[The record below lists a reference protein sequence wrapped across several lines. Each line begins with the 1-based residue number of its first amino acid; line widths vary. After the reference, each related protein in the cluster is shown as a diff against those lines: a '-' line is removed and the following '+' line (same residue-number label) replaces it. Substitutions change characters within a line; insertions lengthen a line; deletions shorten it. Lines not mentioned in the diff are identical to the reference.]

1 MLDKVKEIA
10 LAIAAIGSLVLIF
23 SVIGLIAMTIVV
35 HYGSQLISYAFTG
48 IEELTWFQSFI
59 VALIIYFG
67 IDRQRS
73 LKC

>member
-35 HYGSQLISYAFTG
+35 HYGSQLISYVFTG

-59 VALIIYFG
+59 VALIIYFISG
-67 IDRQRS
+67 LMGRDR
-73 LKC
+73 